1 MRIWVRMRLALL
13 VVWVLVLPAT
23 FLLTCVERLAVL
35 RARRWVVASRRT
47 ISLLSELQTYVL
59 LVEMVICGSILT
71 YRLSSLQ
78 VSELAEEQ
86 ELRDLFERFGRVT
99 RVFLARDRETQRAK
113 GFAFISY
120 ADRGDAARACEK
132 MDGCMC
138 LPLSWPFQGP
148 WSRSSLDSQA
158 NHLFSSFPQS
168 VTATLFFASSSPS
181 ALLRFASRIPFHD
194 PFLGWILFSFYLSGG
209 PRSML
214 KLFPLK
220 CMID

>member
-1 MRIWVRMRLALL
+1 M
-13 VVWVLVLPAT
+13 
-23 FLLTCVERLAVL
+23 
-35 RARRWVVASRRT
+35 ARRWVAASRRT
-47 ISLLSELQTYVL
+47 IWLLSELQTYVL
-59 LVEMVICGSILT
+59 PFLVVVYGSDLI
-71 YRLSSLQ
+71 YPFSSLQ

-132 MDGCMC
+132 MDGCTC
-138 LPLSWPFQGP
+138 SPLSRPRL
-148 WSRSSLDSQA
+148 WSPSSSRDIKT
-158 NHLFSSFPQS
+158 NHLFFSLSSLQS
-168 VTATLFFASSSPS
+168 VTATLFSASSSPS
-181 ALLRFASRIPFHD
+181 ALLRFASRFPFHD
-194 PFLGWILFSFYLSGG
+194 TFFSGWILFSFYLSGG
-209 PRSML
+209 PSSML